1 MFGLL
6 LGLQLA
12 QICVGLI
19 TDQFSFAALGV
30 IGIVIALRGMHLTQR
45 SLEQKDRDRDA
56 YDAKVEAEVAKR
68 TEKLV
73 ELVRSYEQAALTD
86 PLTGLLNR
94 RGGEMA
100 ILRNLARS
108 RRVNTACSFLLVD
121 LDHFK
126 LVNDK
131 HGHETGDMVLRVVTS
146 TIVSNMRIADLAV
159 RWGGEEILVC
169 LPDTDLVG
177 AIQVADKLRTLISE
191 LSFEHGIKTT
201 VSIGVAEVMGP
212 EDLHATLARADM
224 NLYIAKARGRN
235 MVFPASL
242 DQTPSSRQDSPGPD
256 GPVK

>member
-6 LGLQLA
+6 VGLQVS
-12 QICVGLI
+12 QICVGII
-19 TDQFSFAALGV
+19 TDQFSFAALGA
-30 IGIVIALRGMHLTQR
+30 IGIVIAMRGVQLSAKSQV
-45 SLEQKDRDRDA
+45 QKDKDRDT
-56 YDAKVEAEVAKR
+56 YDDRVKAEVEGR
-68 TEKLV
+68 TEKLL

-108 RRVNTACSFLLVD
+108 RRVSTACSFLLID

-126 LVNDK
+126 LINDRY
-131 HGHETGDMVLRVVTS
+131 GHEVGDMVLCNVTK
-146 TIVSNMRIADLAV
+146 TVESNMRIADLAI

-169 LPDTDLVG
+169 LPDTDLEG
-177 AIQVADKLRTLISE
+177 SILVAGKMRSLIE
-191 LSFEHGIKTT
+191 GLSFANGVRVTA
-201 VSIGVAEVMGP
+201 SIGVAEVMGV

-235 MVFPASL
+235 AVFPGSL
-242 DQTPSSRQDSPGPD
+242 DEAPKPATDSARPGSPTQ
-256 GPVK
+256 